1 MPSTIPCSLVIR
13 ECSWKKIQIEKKK
26 DELQEKTD
34 ECTVLI
40 LDAKEKYVR
49 CMSNK
54 LNDPLTA
61 PKTYWSIL
69 NRFLNNRKIPAIPPP
84 LVNGDI
90 ITNFSEKADLLNKF
104 IADQCTPFDNLN
116 KLNLFTLKQCKY

>member
-1 MPSTIPCSLVIR
+1 MKSYL
-13 ECSWKKIQIEKKK
+13 

-34 ECTVLI
+34 EYAALI
-40 LDAKEKYVR
+40 LDAKERYVR
-49 CMSNK
+49 CMSSK

-69 NRFLNNRKIPAIPPP
+69 SRFLNNKEIPTIPPL

-90 ITNFSEKADLLNKF
+90 ITNFSEKADIFNKF
-104 IADQCTPFDNLN
+104 F
-116 KLNLFTLKQCKY
+116 

>member
-1 MPSTIPCSLVIR
+1 MKPYL
-13 ECSWKKIQIEKKK
+13 

-34 ECTVLI
+34 EYAALI
-40 LDAKEKYVR
+40 LDAKERYVR
-49 CMSNK
+49 CMSSK

-69 NRFLNNRKIPAIPPP
+69 SRFLNNKEIPTIPPL

-90 ITNFSEKADLLNKF
+90 ITNFSERADIFNKF
-104 IADQCTPFDNLN
+104 F
-116 KLNLFTLKQCKY
+116 

>member
-1 MPSTIPCSLVIR
+1 MKPYL
-13 ECSWKKIQIEKKK
+13 

-34 ECTVLI
+34 DYAALI
-40 LDAKEKYVR
+40 LDAKERYVR
-49 CMSNK
+49 CMSSK

-69 NRFLNNRKIPAIPPP
+69 SRFLNNKEIPTIPPL

-90 ITNFSEKADLLNKF
+90 ITNFSERADIFNKF
-104 IADQCTPFDNLN
+104 F
-116 KLNLFTLKQCKY
+116 

>member
-1 MPSTIPCSLVIR
+1 MKSYL
-13 ECSWKKIQIEKKK
+13 

-34 ECTVLI
+34 EYAALI
-40 LDAKEKYVR
+40 LDAKERYVR
-49 CMSNK
+49 CMSSK

-69 NRFLNNRKIPAIPPP
+69 SRFLNNKEIPTIPPL

-90 ITNFSEKADLLNKF
+90 ITNFSERADIFNKF
-104 IADQCTPFDNLN
+104 F
-116 KLNLFTLKQCKY
+116 